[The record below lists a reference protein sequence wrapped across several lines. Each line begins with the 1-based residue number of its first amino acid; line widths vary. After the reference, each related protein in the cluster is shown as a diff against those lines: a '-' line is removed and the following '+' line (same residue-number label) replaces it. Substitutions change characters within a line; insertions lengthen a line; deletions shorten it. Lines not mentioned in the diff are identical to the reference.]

1 MIELS
6 EVWEVSGGIARD
18 PTAAYFLAP
27 LSFLSF
33 VIITTLLFGHSL
45 QARDSEVL
53 INQNRLIA
61 KHASIFWMAGY
72 EICFSS
78 LDLIL
83 VSSEIL

>member
-1 MIELS
+1 MS

-53 INQNRLIA
+53 IDQNRLIA
-61 KHASIFWMAGY
+61 KHASIFWMADY
-72 EICFSS
+72 EVCFSL
-78 LDLIL
+78 LDFIL
-83 VSSEIL
+83 VSSEVF